1 MQQKLN
7 GLVLAAIAFTGA
19 LVPGPLMAQ
28 ENITILPAIVV
39 VDVAKRQ
46 LTDAVTAT
54 GTIRPVDDVFV
65 QPLVEGLSIEK
76 INVDVGDIVEAGAVL
91 AELSQD
97 SLLLQKSQFLA
108 NRAKAEAGIAQF
120 NAQVLEATANFNDAE
135 QQRDR
140 AQTLG
145 RSGSGTV
152 AQVERATAAFEI
164 GKARLDAAKQAVSVA
179 EADLKVIDA
188 QIADIDLRLART
200 QVKAPVAGVVSQ
212 RNARIGAIASASA
225 EPLFTLIKDN
235 AIELVAELS
244 ETDIQKIKVGQ
255 SANVMLAGG
264 RSSVEAKVR
273 LVSPTVDPKT
283 RLAAVHLTVDNDG
296 PARSG
301 MYGTANIIISHA
313 EDLAL
318 PLSAVTETREGVNTR
333 LVKDG
338 VVQLVQIKTG
348 ITDDGF
354 VQVLEGLNIGD
365 QVVEKAGAFVRDGD
379 RINPVV
385 AKTNAVN

>member
-1 MQQKLN
+1 MQHRLN
-7 GLVLAAIAFTGA
+7 GLALAAIAFTSA
-19 LVPGPLMAQ
+19 LMPCTLTAQ
-28 ENITILPAIVV
+28 ETTTNLPAIVV
-39 VDVAKRQ
+39 IDVVKRQ

-65 QPLVEGLSIEK
+65 QPLVEGLSIDK

-120 NAQVLEATANFNDAE
+120 DAQVLEATANFNDAE
-135 QQRDR
+135 QQRNR

-152 AQVERATAAFEI
+152 AQVERATAGFEI
-164 GKARLDAAKQAVSVA
+164 GKARLEAAKQAVFVA
-179 EADLKVIDA
+179 QADLKVIDA
-188 QIADIDLRLART
+188 QLADIDLRLART

-212 RNARIGAIASASA
+212 RSARIGAIASASA

-244 ETDIQKIKVGQ
+244 ETDIQKVKVGQ

-264 RSSVEAKVR
+264 RSSVEGKVR
-273 LVSPTVDPKT
+273 LVAPTVDPKT

-338 VVQLVQIKTG
+338 VVQLVPIKTG
-348 ITDDGF
+348 IKDDGF
-354 VQVLEGLNIGD
+354 VQVLEGLNTGD
-365 QVVEKAGAFVRDGD
+365 QVVEKAGAFVRNGD

>member
-1 MQQKLN
+1 MHHRLN

-28 ENITILPAIVV
+28 ESTTILPAIVV

-244 ETDIQKIKVGQ
+244 ETDIQKVKVGQ

-348 ITDDGF
+348 ITDDGY